1 MKIVLFVFVLYQAL
15 FAQKFSDYF
24 EEKTLRFDYYHI
36 GNDST
41 ESIVFDEMI
50 EEPIWGGRKANLI
63 DTLNLGDYKF
73 TIKDSESNSVI
84 YSQNYSTLF
93 GEWRTT
99 DEAKKITRSY
109 SGSVVFPYPKDPVT
123 LEIYS
128 RNRENNFIK
137 LFSFDIDP
145 DNYFIGE
152 KTEYFF
158 DVDTIKYSGEP
169 TEKYDIVFIPEGYT
183 ESSMDKFIADC
194 DSLRDYLFR
203 FKPFDELKNK
213 INIWAVKAPSVDS
226 LCDIPADDEWY
237 STILN
242 SSYYTFDSERYLMT
256 EDYKR
261 VRDVAANAPYDQI
274 YILANSEKYG
284 GGAIYNHYSLTVT
297 KDPRFKEIFLH
308 ELGHGVAGLA
318 DEYGYDDTYNDFYPK
333 DVEPWEKN
341 ITTLVDFDKKWKSL
355 VDKDTPIPTPNDS
368 NYCNKIGA
376 FEGAGYVN
384 KGVYR
389 PTYNS
394 IMRSLNS
401 DGFNIVSQKALKD
414 VVLFY
419 SKKLNLD

>member
-158 DVDTIKYSGEP
+158 GVDTIKYSGEP

-203 FKPFDELKNK
+203 F
-213 INIWAVKAPSVDS
+213 
-226 LCDIPADDEWY
+226 
-237 STILN
+237 
-242 SSYYTFDSERYLMT
+242 
-256 EDYKR
+256 
-261 VRDVAANAPYDQI
+261 
-274 YILANSEKYG
+274 
-284 GGAIYNHYSLTVT
+284 
-297 KDPRFKEIFLH
+297 
-308 ELGHGVAGLA
+308 
-318 DEYGYDDTYNDFYPK
+318 
-333 DVEPWEKN
+333 
-341 ITTLVDFDKKWKSL
+341 
-355 VDKDTPIPTPNDS
+355 
-368 NYCNKIGA
+368 
-376 FEGAGYVN
+376 
-384 KGVYR
+384 
-389 PTYNS
+389 
-394 IMRSLNS
+394 
-401 DGFNIVSQKALKD
+401 
-414 VVLFY
+414 
-419 SKKLNLD
+419 